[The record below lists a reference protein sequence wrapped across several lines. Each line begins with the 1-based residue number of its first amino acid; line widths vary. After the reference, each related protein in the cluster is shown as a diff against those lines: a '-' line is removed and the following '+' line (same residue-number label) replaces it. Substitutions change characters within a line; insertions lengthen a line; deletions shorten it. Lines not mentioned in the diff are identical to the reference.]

1 MKHAL
6 LLMAL
11 WAIISVGSK
20 TASQAQEPNLQGQ
33 SETRKKTEIGTEA
46 APVSP
51 SMSAQ
56 AGQRATPA
64 LAPRAD
70 PWPKLDH
77 NPAGRTLL
85 IHSTPRDARVMAE
98 IEEDLNVMARV
109 LEKTVV
115 QQVKSAPV
123 RKLGLIL
130 HANLQQSPEAI
141 YLDDYGALFLLRV
154 SIPLVPPP
162 PPHQKPAEAEAPRA
176 DAWEQT
182 RQELYGGVGPATGF
196 IPPSEPAADYNE
208 ALVASLKAQLLQALG
223 NAARIRQLKPEEF
236 VTVTL
241 VGSPN
246 ESGSMAARSGSPN
259 AAPGITGGSILPGF
273 PGSQSF
279 GASGFGAQSYSAQ
292 SFSGSASS
300 GGGFTGEIVSGG
312 AFGVGGFAS
321 SFDSRPGT
329 TLTLR
334 VSKADAAAFADGAL
348 SPVEFE
354 KKVAIRS
361 YVGNPAPSGGASFFT
376 QPDR

>member
-6 LLMAL
+6 FLMAL
-11 WAIISVGSK
+11 WAIISASSK
-20 TASQAQEPNLQGQ
+20 TASQAQEPNLQEQ
-33 SETRKKTEIGTEA
+33 SETANRTVIGTEA

-64 LAPRAD
+64 LASRAD
-70 PWPKLDH
+70 PWPKLGH

-85 IHSTPRDARVMAE
+85 IHSTLRDPRAMAE

-109 LEKTVV
+109 LEKAVE
-115 QQVKSAPV
+115 QQVKSTPV
-123 RKLGLIL
+123 RKLGLVL

-162 PPHQKPAEAEAPRA
+162 HQKPAEAEAPRA

-182 RQELYGGVGPATGF
+182 RQELYGGAGPATGF
-196 IPPSEPAADYNE
+196 MPPPEPTADYNE

-246 ESGSMAARSGSPN
+246 ESGSTAARSASPN
-259 AAPGITGGSILPGF
+259 AAPGITGGSTLPGF

-279 GASGFGAQSYSAQ
+279 GASGFGAQ

-334 VSKADAAAFADGAL
+334 VRKADAAAFADGAL
-348 SPVEFE
+348 GPVEFE

-361 YVGNPAPSGGASFFT
+361 YVGNPAPGGGVSFFT

>member
-6 LLMAL
+6 FLMAL
-11 WAIISVGSK
+11 WAIISASSK
-20 TASQAQEPNLQGQ
+20 TASQAQEPNLQEQ
-33 SETRKKTEIGTEA
+33 SETANRTVIGTEA

-64 LAPRAD
+64 LASRAD
-70 PWPKLDH
+70 PWPKLGH

-85 IHSTPRDARVMAE
+85 IHSTLRDPRAMAE

-109 LEKTVV
+109 LEKAVE
-115 QQVKSAPV
+115 QQVKSTPV
-123 RKLGLIL
+123 RKLGLVL

-162 PPHQKPAEAEAPRA
+162 HQKPAEAEAPRA

-182 RQELYGGVGPATGF
+182 RQELYGGAGPATGF
-196 IPPSEPAADYNE
+196 MPPPEPTADYNE

-246 ESGSMAARSGSPN
+246 ESGSTAARSASPN
-259 AAPGITGGSILPGF
+259 AAPGITGGSTLPGF

-334 VSKADAAAFADGAL
+334 VRKADAAAFADGAL
-348 SPVEFE
+348 GPVEFE

-361 YVGNPAPSGGASFFT
+361 YVGNPAPGGGASFFT